1 MTRQALAQDRG
12 LQAERTALAWNRTG
26 LAIATSG
33 VLVLLR
39 NADTFNRGLDVPRVA
54 IVIAVAALA
63 AAVWGFGAHRRRQL
77 AQGRYWSMHYLPVVG
92 LAVVAEGV
100 LILTYLMV
108 IG

>member
-26 LAIATSG
+26 LAIAASG

-39 NADTFNRGLDVPRVA
+39 NADTFNVSHDVTRVA
-54 IVIAVAALA
+54 VVAAVAVLA
-63 AAVWGFGAHRRRQL
+63 AAVCGFGVHRRRQL
-77 AQGRYWSMHYLPVVG
+77 ARGDYFAMHYLPLVG
-92 LAVVAEGV
+92 LAVVAEGA
-100 LILTYLMV
+100 LILAYLMR